1 MSARL
6 GEVQRLLSLLLNPK
20 KLLMLIGAVVGGVLY
35 VWIAA
40 VRAVPGVRRRKA
52 AMREA
57 WKRRHAERRASDLRD
72 ADLWND

>member
-6 GEVQRLLSLLLNPK
+6 ARVQRVLSLLLHPK
-20 KLLMLIGAVVGGVLY
+20 KLLALVGLLIGTVGY

-52 AMREA
+52 SMRAA
-57 WKRRHAERRASDLRD
+57 WKRRHAERRA
-72 ADLWND
+72 ADVEAADRWSA